1 MKLSAVFFVII
12 MLTLVSWPNDPA
24 IATIEGGK
32 SIVYVGTFKR
42 ESSKGIYAWRLDT
55 NSGKLDPLGLVAD
68 TMRPIFIALH
78 PNRRFLYAV
87 SRPTAV
93 DRQNVGV
100 VLAYAIDTTT
110 ARLTT
115 LNSFPTRGIDPAYVA
130 VDRTGRNLL
139 VANFGSNEGNGC
151 VAVFPIKQDGS
162 LAEASDFIQYS
173 GSGVHPQRQQGP
185 HSHAINVSPDNR
197 FVFVADLGLDKIFVY
212 HFDAERGKL
221 TPNNPTSATLRPGA
235 GPRQFVFHPSG
246 KFFYVVNEIQ
256 STVTTF
262 AYSAGSLKEVQT
274 VSTLPQGFTGPNTA
288 ATLQVHPNGKFLYA
302 SNRGAEDIVV
312 YSIDSKAGTLTLVE
326 SVPTQGKTPGSFG
339 IDPSGSWLAAANQ
352 SSNSLVLFRI
362 DPQTGKLIATGQSF
376 EIGTPS
382 CVKFLPLN

>member
-1 MKLSAVFFVII
+1 MKLSGPFIII
-12 MLTLVSWPNDPA
+12 MLTLITWPIDPA
-24 IATIEGGK
+24 TATIDGGK

-42 ESSKGIYAWRLDT
+42 ESSKGIYAWRLDA
-55 NSGKLDPLGLVAD
+55 NSGRMDPLGLVAD
-68 TMRPIFIALH
+68 TMRPVFIALH

-100 VLAYAIDTTT
+100 VLAYAIETKT
-110 ARLTT
+110 AKLTL

-130 VDRTGRNLL
+130 VDRSGQNVL
-139 VANFGSNEGNGC
+139 VANFGSNDGNGC

-197 FVFVADLGLDKIFVY
+197 FVFVADLGLDKVFVY
-212 HFDAERGKL
+212 HFDPEKGRL
-221 TPNNPTSATLRPGA
+221 TPNNPPFAALHPGA

-262 AYSAGSLKEVQT
+262 TYSAGSLKEVQT
-274 VSTLPQGFTGPNTA
+274 ISTLRQGFSGPSTA
-288 ATLQVHPNGKFLYA
+288 ATLQVHPSGRFLYA
-302 SNRGAEDIVV
+302 SNRGADDIAV
-312 YSIDSKAGTLTLVE
+312 YSIDRTAGTLTLVE
-326 SVPTQGKTPGSFG
+326 FVPTEGKTPGSFG
-339 IDPSGSWLAAANQ
+339 IDTSGSWLVAANQ
-352 SSNSLVLFRI
+352 SSDSLVLFRI
-362 DPQTGKLIATGQSF
+362 DPQTGRLLATGQSF

-382 CVKFLPLN
+382 CVRFLPLN